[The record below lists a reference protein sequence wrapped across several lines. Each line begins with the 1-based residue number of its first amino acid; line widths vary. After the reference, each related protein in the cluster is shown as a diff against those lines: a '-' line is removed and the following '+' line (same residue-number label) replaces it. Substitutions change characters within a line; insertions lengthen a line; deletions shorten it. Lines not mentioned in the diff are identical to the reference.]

1 MLIWTSSLHILD
13 LVLSMDYAFFFLRF
27 CILTYYNNWKSR
39 PIILNGNKSKIN
51 QKTQS
56 IANSYEYE
64 ELSLTTTKFANVV
77 PHRLKNDAIF
87 WNDYLYLEALWNMNH
102 SLASPAN
109 LEFLTSIFLRNFLR
123 FNAFLHSFK
132 LFSRQKVRIYY
143 LDPEDVDNGILF
155 LSAHLANAV
164 WSVQNQFLATSALSK
179 KYLTTKQTKV
189 FNLIQKY
196 PPTENRMVVPS
207 ILSLN

>member
-1 MLIWTSSLHILD
+1 MHKWCIFGDNLSRAYENHMSMLCSYELLVYISLTWCCQWITL
-13 LVLSMDYAFFFLRF
+13 FFLRF

-87 WNDYLYLEALWNMNH
+87 WNDYLYLEALGNMKH

-109 LEFLTSIFLRNFLR
+109 LEFLTSIFLRDFLR

-132 LFSRQKVRIYY
+132 LISRQKVRIYC
-143 LDPEDVDNGILF
+143 LDPEDVDNVILF
-155 LSAHLANAV
+155 LSAHQANTV
-164 WSVQNQFLATSALSK
+164 WPVQNNFLLHLLCRK
-179 KYLTTKQTKV
+179 K
-189 FNLIQKY
+189 N
-196 PPTENRMVVPS
+196 
-207 ILSLN
+207 